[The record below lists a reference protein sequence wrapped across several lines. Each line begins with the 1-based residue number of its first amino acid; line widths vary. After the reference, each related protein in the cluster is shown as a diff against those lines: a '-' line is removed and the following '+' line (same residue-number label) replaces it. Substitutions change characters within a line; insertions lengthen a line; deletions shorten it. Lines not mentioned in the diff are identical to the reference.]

1 MYKWD
6 SMSQKDSHKDSADWL
21 NHGGDLYNRRYAS
34 TETEIS
40 PETTSKLRLKWE
52 FYAGKDITATPAIFN
67 GTLYFP
73 SWNGYLYAVKASDG
87 SLVWKQNLQN
97 LTGLNATGFV
107 TNVNWTVSRSTP
119 TIAGDMLIIGI
130 YGPAVVIGVDQATGR
145 LVWSTWLE
153 SNPAGVVTM
162 SGTFHKGS
170 FYVGTSSLEELLG
183 IEQCC
188 IFRGSLSKLDI
199 KTGAI
204 LWQTFTLPDNHGER
218 GEYAGAAIWGSS
230 PSIDV
235 QRNLVYVATGNL
247 YSAPLN
253 IQECQEQQNNQTVP
267 TQPDQCIEPDNHSN
281 SILAF
286 DLDSGKIKWYRQL
299 GGYDVWF
306 LACNNLSTPNCPP
319 GPNPDADF
327 GEAPMMLSI
336 YVNGTMRDI
345 VVAVQKSGF
354 AWALDRYDGSLVWS
368 TEAGPGGLAGGGTW
382 GATTDGKRVYTN
394 IVNSYGKNFTL
405 KPSDTITTTG
415 GWVAMDANT
424 GETLW
429 STANP
434 SNATS
439 NGPVTI
445 ANGVLFAGST
455 HPTGPMYA
463 MEAASGRILWSHNT
477 GASVYG
483 GASWDSMNQKDSHK
497 DPADWL
503 NHGGDLYNRRYASTE
518 TEIGPET
525 TSKLR
530 LKWEFYAG
538 NDITVESYALVAAEG
553 KAEIVNH
560 MQLKS
565 TRLLEC

>member
-1 MYKWD
+1 MAPHGFYNNPFVLFLCMLCLLTITACADSRWD
-6 SMSQKDSHKDSADWL
+6 SMSDKFSQKEPAEWL

-34 TETEIS
+34 TETKIS
-40 PETTSKLRLKWE
+40 PETASKLRLKWE

-87 SLVWKQNLQN
+87 SLVWKQNLQK

-107 TNVNWTVSRSTP
+107 NNVNWTVSRATP

-130 YGPAVVIGVDQATGR
+130 YGPAVVIAVKQATGR
-145 LVWSTWLE
+145 LVWSTQLD

-162 SGTFHKGS
+162 SGTFHMGS
-170 FYVGTSSLEELLG
+170 FYVGTSSLEEGLS

-199 KTGAI
+199 KTGAL

-235 QRNLVYVATGNL
+235 RRNLVYVATGNL
-247 YSAPLN
+247 YSAPLS
-253 IQECQEQQNNQTVP
+253 IRECQEQQNNQTVP

-345 VVAVQKSGF
+345 VTAVQKSGF
-354 AWALDRYDGSLVWS
+354 AWALDRNNGSLVWA
-368 TEAGPGGLAGGGTW
+368 TEAGPGGLSGGGTW
-382 GATTDGKRVYTN
+382 GAATDGIRVYTN
-394 IVNSYGKNFTL
+394 IVNSDSKNFTL
-405 KPSDTITTTG
+405 KPSEKNTTAG
-415 GWVAMDANT
+415 GWVAMEAGT
-424 GETLW
+424 GKILW

-445 ANGVLFAGST
+445 ANGA
-455 HPTGPMYA
+455 
-463 MEAASGRILWSHNT
+463 I
-477 GASVYG
+477 
-483 GASWDSMNQKDSHK
+483 
-497 DPADWL
+497 
-503 NHGGDLYNRRYASTE
+503 
-518 TEIGPET
+518 
-525 TSKLR
+525 
-530 LKWEFYAG
+530 
-538 NDITVESYALVAAEG
+538 
-553 KAEIVNH
+553 
-560 MQLKS
+560 
-565 TRLLEC
+565 